1 MVVIL
6 STEVS
11 LARNSTTSQSTNIEI
26 SPVTDFIK
34 KINKSDGDVN
44 HYGANVA
51 SNSLRILLKEKLMK
65 PDKVKEV
72 ESFL

>member
-11 LARNSTTSQSTNIEI
+11 LARNSTTSQSKNIEI
-26 SPVTDFIK
+26 SPVTDCI
-34 KINKSDGDVN
+34 KINRTDGDVN

-51 SNSLRILLKEKLMK
+51 SNSLKILLKDKLMK
-65 PDKVKEV
+65 PDTVKEV

>member
-6 STEVS
+6 STEVI
-11 LARNSTTSQSTNIEI
+11 LARNSTTSQSKNIA
-26 SPVTDFIK
+26 PVTDCI
-34 KINKSDGDVN
+34 KINRTDGDVN